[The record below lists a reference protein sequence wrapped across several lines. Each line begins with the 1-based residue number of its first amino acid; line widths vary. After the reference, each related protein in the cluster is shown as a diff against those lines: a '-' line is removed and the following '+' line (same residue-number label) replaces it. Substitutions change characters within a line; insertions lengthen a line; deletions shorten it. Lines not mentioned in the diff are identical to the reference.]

1 MLKYAARRILYM
13 IPILFGVTL
22 VCFLLFNVAGGDP
35 AAQAAGKYA
44 TAEQIEVIR
53 AELGLNKPLPLQYLD
68 YLKQI
73 ITFDFGRSWSTKQ
86 QISEM
91 FLSGIGPSLTITFP
105 AFTISLLITIPL
117 ALLFGYKRAT
127 LMDKIAMVTCLAMN
141 SISSLVYILA
151 GQYFLSYKWGL
162 FPINGWDSS
171 FIGRWQ
177 YAALPILIL
186 ITLSLGT
193 YILFFRTIFIEE
205 MNKDYVR
212 TARAKGLANKKILR
226 KHILRNALIPIIT
239 LVVIQ
244 IPFLILGSLLLESFF
259 AIPGLG
265 GLLVNAINNADF
277 PVIKAMI
284 VILTLLYMTFN
295 LISDLLYA
303 VVDPKV
309 RLE

>member
-1 MLKYAARRILYM
+1 MLKYAIRRILYV

-53 AELGLNKPLPLQYLD
+53 AELGLDQPLPMQYLD

-73 ITFDFGRSWSTKQ
+73 VTFDFGRSWSTKQ

-91 FLSGIGPSLTITFP
+91 FLSGIGPSLTVTLP
-105 AFTISLLITIPL
+105 AFLIALMITIPL
-117 ALLFGYKRAT
+117 ALLLGYKRDT
-127 LMDKIAMVTCLAMN
+127 LLDKTAMIICLAMI

-151 GQYFLSYKWGL
+151 GQYFLSYKWDL
-162 FPINGWDSS
+162 FPISGWDSS
-171 FIGRWQ
+171 FLGRWE
-177 YAALPILIL
+177 YAMLPILIL
-186 ITLSLGT
+186 ISLTLGT

-212 TARAKGLANKKILR
+212 TARSKGLSNRVVLT

-239 LVVIQ
+239 LVVLQ
-244 IPFLILGSLLLESFF
+244 IPFLILGSLLIESFF
-259 AIPGLG
+259 GIPGLG

-284 VILTLLYMTFN
+284 VILTILYTTFN

>member
-1 MLKYAARRILYM
+1 MLKYALRRTLYM

-22 VCFLLFNVAGGDP
+22 ICFILFNVAGGDP

-44 TAEQIEVIR
+44 TAEQIETIR
-53 AELGLNKPLPLQYLD
+53 TQLGLDKPLPIQYFN

-73 ITFDFGRSWSTKQ
+73 LTFDFGRSWSTHQK
-86 QISEM
+86 ISEM
-91 FLSGIGPSLTITFP
+91 FFSGIGPSLSVTLP
-105 AFTISLLITIPL
+105 AFMLALLITIPL
-117 ALLFGYKRAT
+117 SLFLGFKRDT
-127 LMDKIAMVTCLAMN
+127 LVDKSAMVACLALI

-151 GQYFLSYKWGL
+151 GQYFLAYKFDL
-162 FPINGWDSS
+162 FPISGWDSS
-171 FIGRWQ
+171 LTGRWE
-177 YAALPILIL
+177 YTLLPIIIL
-186 ITLSLGT
+186 VSLSLGT
-193 YILFFRTIFIEE
+193 YILLFRTIFIEE

-212 TARAKGLANKKILR
+212 TARSKGLSNKIVLT
-226 KHILRNALIPIIT
+226 KHVLRNAMIPIIT
-239 LVVIQ
+239 LVVLQ
-244 IPFLILGSLLLESFF
+244 VPFLILGSLLIESFF
-259 AIPGLG
+259 GIPGLG

-284 VILTLLYMTFN
+284 VILTILYTTFN